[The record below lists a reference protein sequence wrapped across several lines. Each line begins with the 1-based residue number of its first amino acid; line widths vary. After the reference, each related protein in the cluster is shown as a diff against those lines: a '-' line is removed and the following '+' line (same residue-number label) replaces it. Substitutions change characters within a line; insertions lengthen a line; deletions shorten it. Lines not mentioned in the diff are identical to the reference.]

1 MNAKELNEIMDLMS
15 AELLEAIAAGDV
27 DLQTL
32 AEDVLNERL
41 GEAA

>member
-1 MNAKELNEIMDLMS
+1 MNKELQDILDLMS

-27 DLQTL
+27 DMQAM
-32 AEDVLNERL
+32 AEDVLADRI